1 MDDVFPTAVY
11 LLCFL
16 TSTACAWLL
25 GRSYKRTGARL
36 LFWSAACFFFLAA
49 NNLLLV
55 VDLLI
60 FANVDLRLGRLLL
73 AMAAVSV
80 MIFGL
85 IWDLGEE

>member
-16 TSTACAWLL
+16 TSSACAWLL
-25 GRSYKRTGARL
+25 GRSYRRTGARL
-36 LFWSAACFFFLAA
+36 LLWSGACFGLLAA

-55 VDLLI
+55 IDLLV
-60 FANVDLRLGRLLL
+60 FADVDLRLGRLLL
-73 AMAAVSV
+73 AIAAVAV
-80 MIFGL
+80 MIFGC